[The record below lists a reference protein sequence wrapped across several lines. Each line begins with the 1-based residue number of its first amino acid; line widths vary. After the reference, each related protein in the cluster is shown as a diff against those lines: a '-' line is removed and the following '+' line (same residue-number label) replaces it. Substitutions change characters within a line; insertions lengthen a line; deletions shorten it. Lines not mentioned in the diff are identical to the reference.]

1 MFLWIWT
8 PRKYFTMAKD
18 LFHQAVKQALIKDG
32 WTITNDPLIIRIDR
46 VKLEIDLAAEKV
58 FAAEKDGQKIAVE
71 VKSFIN
77 PSAISDFHNA
87 LGQFL
92 NYRLA
97 LEMTEPAR
105 ILYLA
110 VPIDVFNTF
119 FQERFTQAAI
129 LQYAIKIIAY
139 KPNTEEIIE
148 WKN

>member
-1 MFLWIWT
+1 
-8 PRKYFTMAKD
+8 MAKD
-18 LFHQAVKQALIKDG
+18 LFHQSVKQALIKDG
-32 WTITNDPLIIRIDR
+32 WTITSDPLIIRIER

-58 FAAEKDGQKIAVE
+58 FAAEKDEQKIAVE

-77 PSAISDFHNA
+77 PSVITDFHNA

-97 LEMTEPAR
+97 LEMTEPDR

-110 VPIDVFNTF
+110 VPIDIFNTF
-119 FQERFTQAAI
+119 FHERFTQAAI
-129 LQYAIKIIAY
+129 SHYALKIIAY

>member
-1 MFLWIWT
+1 
-8 PRKYFTMAKD
+8 MAKD

-32 WTITNDPLIIRIDR
+32 WTITNDPLTIRIDR
-46 VKLEIDLAAEKV
+46 VKLEIDLGAEKV
-58 FAAEKDGQKIAVE
+58 FAAERNGQKIAVE

-77 PSAISDFHNA
+77 PSTINDFHNA

-97 LEMTEPAR
+97 LQMTESNR
-105 ILYLA
+105 TLYLA

-119 FQERFTQAAI
+119 FQERFTQAVIEQYNLKI
-129 LQYAIKIIAY
+129 LAY
-139 KPNTEEIIE
+139 EPNIEEIIT

>member
-1 MFLWIWT
+1 
-8 PRKYFTMAKD
+8 MAKD
-18 LFHQAVKQALIKDG
+18 LFHQAVKQALIKNG
-32 WTITNDPLIIRIDR
+32 WTITSDPLIIRIER

-58 FAAEKDGQKIAVE
+58 FAAEKDEQKIAVE
-71 VKSFIN
+71 IKSFIN
-77 PSAISDFHNA
+77 PSVISDFHNA

-97 LEMTEPAR
+97 LEMTEPDR

-110 VPIDVFNTF
+110 VPIDIFNTF

-129 LQYAIKIIAY
+129 SHYALKIIVY

>member
-1 MFLWIWT
+1 
-8 PRKYFTMAKD
+8 MAKD

-32 WTITNDPLIIRIDR
+32 WTITSDPLIIRIER

-58 FAAEKDGQKIAVE
+58 FAAEKDEQKIAVE

-77 PSAISDFHNA
+77 PSVITDFHNA

-97 LEMTEPAR
+97 LEMTEPDR

-110 VPIDVFNTF
+110 VPIDIFNTF

-129 LQYAIKIIAY
+129 SHYALKIIGY

>member
-1 MFLWIWT
+1 
-8 PRKYFTMAKD
+8 MAKD
-18 LFHQAVKQALIKDG
+18 LFHEAVKQALIKDG
-32 WTITNDPLIIRIDR
+32 WTITGDPLIIRIDR

-58 FAAEKDGQKIAVE
+58 FAAEKDDQKIAVE

-77 PSAISDFHNA
+77 TSAITDFHNA

-97 LEMTEPAR
+97 LEMTEPER

-110 VPIDVFNTF
+110 VPIDIFNTF

-129 LQYAIKIIAY
+129 SKYALKIIAY
-139 KPNTEEIIE
+139 KPDTEEIIA
-148 WKN
+148 WTN

>member
-1 MFLWIWT
+1 
-8 PRKYFTMAKD
+8 MAKD

-32 WTITNDPLIIRIDR
+32 WIITNDPLTIRIDR
-46 VKLEIDLAAEKV
+46 VKLEIDLGAEKV

-77 PSAISDFHNA
+77 PSNISDFHNA

-92 NYRLA
+92 SYRLA
-97 LEMTEPAR
+97 LQMTEPDR
-105 ILYLA
+105 MIYLA
-110 VPIDVFNTF
+110 VPIDVFDTF

-129 LQYAIKIIAY
+129 SQYDLKIIAY
-139 KPNTEEIIE
+139 EPNTEEIIQ

>member
-1 MFLWIWT
+1 
-8 PRKYFTMAKD
+8 MAKD

-32 WTITNDPLIIRIDR
+32 WTITSDPLIIRIER

-58 FAAEKDGQKIAVE
+58 FAAEKDEQKIAVE

-77 PSAISDFHNA
+77 PSVITDFHNA

-97 LEMTEPAR
+97 LEMTEPDR

-110 VPIDVFNTF
+110 VPIDIFNTF

-129 LQYAIKIIAY
+129 SQYALKIIVY

>member
-1 MFLWIWT
+1 MKT
-8 PRKYFTMAKD
+8 
-18 LFHQAVKQALIKDG
+18 ALIKDG

-46 VKLEIDLAAEKV
+46 IKLEIDLGAEKV
-58 FAAEKDGQKIAVE
+58 LAAEKDEQQIAIE
-71 VKSFIN
+71 IKGFIN
-77 PSAISDFHNA
+77 PDAINDFHGA

-97 LEMTEPAR
+97 LQMTESSR

-129 LQYAIKIIAY
+129 EVYDLKIIVY
-139 KPNTEEIIE
+139 DPNLKEIVQ

>member
-1 MFLWIWT
+1 
-8 PRKYFTMAKD
+8 MAKD

-32 WTITNDPLIIRIDR
+32 WTITNDPLTIRIDR
-46 VKLEIDLAAEKV
+46 VKLEIDLGAEKV
-58 FAAEKDGQKIAVE
+58 FAAEKNGQKIAVE

-77 PSAISDFHNA
+77 PSTINDFHNA

-97 LEMTEPAR
+97 LKMTDSDR

-110 VPIDVFNTF
+110 VPIDIFNTF
-119 FQERFTQAAI
+119 FQERFTQAVIEQYDLKI
-129 LQYAIKIIAY
+129 LAY
-139 KPNTEEIIE
+139 EPNTEEIIT